1 MNILVIQTTH
11 SGIYYH
17 RQYTPHFRWRD
28 SGEEF
33 KDDLVVIVET
43 QHLDKLNDI
52 TQKMH
57 FDIVLFSIAIAKE
70 ANLDKFAKYVQ
81 MKGSKVVLDIDDR
94 YHKDRNDVKTSLKI
108 ADGYTTVSDS
118 LADFYLT
125 RGAKRRPYVI
135 ENGIDT
141 FERQF
146 TEMPVAN
153 EEVVFGYFGSTRHEE
168 DLRIMDYDF
177 SSRELVVVCEEY
189 NEVLDVNYASGL
201 RSWSDYAWEY
211 NAADVALAP
220 LVYNK
225 FNEGKSFLKVIEAGF
240 KKKAIICS
248 DTQPY
253 NRKIHSE
260 FHDVIDLIPL
270 GTSWKDRIESY
281 TLEEAHQ
288 RGEELYKLVQ
298 PYDIKNLNKKRRDI
312 YQTII
317 DLPRR

>member
-168 DLRIMDYDF
+168 DLRIMD
-177 SSRELVVVCEEY
+177 
-189 NEVLDVNYASGL
+189 
-201 RSWSDYAWEY
+201 
-211 NAADVALAP
+211 AP